1 MKIQIIYYLKF
12 RNSRKHKT
20 KRFKVK
26 KKIKKEILLKAYMH
40 FMKAKTKKEFLI
52 LLISLSLIED
62 TGLKTLTAKHTFQRL
77 SITFSYVKAGNASQN
92 LLIEIC

>member
-1 MKIQIIYYLKF
+1 
-12 RNSRKHKT
+12 
-20 KRFKVK
+20 
-26 KKIKKEILLKAYMH
+26 MH

-62 TGLKTLTAKHTFQRL
+62 TGLKTLTAKHAFQRL